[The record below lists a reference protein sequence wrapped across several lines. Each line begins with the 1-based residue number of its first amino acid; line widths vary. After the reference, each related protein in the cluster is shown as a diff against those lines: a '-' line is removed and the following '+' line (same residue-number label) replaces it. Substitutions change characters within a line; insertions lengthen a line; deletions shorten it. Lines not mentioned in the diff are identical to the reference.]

1 MRILPLAA
9 AVAALLVPAAPAYA
23 GDPIMPLS
31 DVQAG
36 MHCTGYSVVRGT
48 AISSFDVN
56 VVDVADGFGLPVA
69 PAILITVSGPAV
81 DTTGIGPGFSGSP
94 IYCPDAAGVMRNI
107 GAISES
113 VGAYGGKEALAT
125 PIQAILATP
134 PDAPPKP
141 AGPSATAT
149 RRVKAAARTPRLSRA
164 AWQRIARQARPL
176 TTPLTVS
183 GLSGTVGRALEAA
196 GAKTGHPVL
205 ATPAGPLGT
214 FPPQTLQP
222 GSAVG
227 VGYSSGDIEYGAI
240 GTVTYVDG
248 DRVWAFGH
256 PLEGVGGRALLLQ
269 DAYVYDVVNNPIGGG
284 GLETYKLASLGH
296 NLGTLGDDGLTGVA
310 GRTGVFPH
318 TVPVHVLAR
327 DVDAKHDANID
338 LRVADEAAMDLP
350 SGSAWT
356 SALAPLAVVQAA
368 TNVFDSSPARATGD
382 MCARITVAELAKPM
396 RFCNRY
402 VSTTA
407 EMSDDGS
414 LGNAVTTSAASDLA
428 QALGDID
435 AYTGRPPN
443 VTQVSVL
450 LKLRRNAQQA
460 FIRHISLP
468 HRVRAG
474 HDTRVKLTL
483 QQVRGDRFTRTY
495 SLHIPSSA
503 PAGRQTLELVGQD
516 TDAGDDGLAT
526 IILDTGGDPT
536 PGGDPGPRTLHALAK
551 EVARIHR
558 YDGVRMRLGHR
569 VVKAFRDGAFRISGQ
584 AEATVRILRGGR
596 SPHAS
601 SPLSIG

>member
-69 PAILITVSGPAV
+69 PAILVTVSGPAV
-81 DTTGIGPGFSGSP
+81 DATGIGPGFSGSP
-94 IYCPDAAGVMRNI
+94 IYCPDSAGVMRNI

-125 PIQAILATP
+125 PIESILATP
-134 PDAPPKP
+134 VDAPAKP
-141 AGPSATAT
+141 AGPSAEKRPKSVRAT
-149 RRVKAAARTPRLSRA
+149 RLSRA
-164 AWQRIARQARPL
+164 VWQRIERKARPL
-176 TTPLTVS
+176 TSPLTVS
-183 GLSGTVGRALEAA
+183 GLSGNVGRALEAA
-196 GAKTGHPVL
+196 GAKAGHPVL

-214 FPPQTLQP
+214 FPPQTLRP

-227 VGYSSGDIEYGAI
+227 VGYSTGDIEYGAI

-248 DRVWAFGH
+248 DKVWAFGH

-269 DAYVYDVVNNPIGGG
+269 DAYVYDVIDNPIGGG

-296 NLGTLGDDGLTGVA
+296 DLGTLGDDALTGVA

-327 DVDAKHDANID
+327 DVDAKHDSNID
-338 LRVADEAAMDLP
+338 LRVADEAAMDIP
-350 SGSAWT
+350 SGSSWT

-368 TNVFDSSPARATGD
+368 TNVFDSTPARATGD
-382 MCARITVAELAKPM
+382 VCARIAVAELSKPM

-402 VSTTA
+402 VSTSA

-435 AYTGRPPN
+435 AYTGRPPD
-443 VTQVSVL
+443 VTQVSVFM
-450 LKLRRNAQQA
+450 KLRRTAEQA
-460 FIRHISLP
+460 FIRHVSLP
-468 HRVRAG
+468 RRVRAG
-474 HDTRVKLTL
+474 HDTRVKVTL

-495 SLHIPSSA
+495 SLHIPASA
-503 PAGRQTLELVGQD
+503 PAGRHTLQFVGH
-516 TDAGDDGLAT
+516 DADEGDDALTT
-526 IILDTGGDPT
+526 IILDTGGDST

-551 EVARIHR
+551 EVAGIHR
-558 YDGVRMRLGHR
+558 YDGVRLRIGHH
-569 VVKAFRDGAFRISGQ
+569 VMKAFRDDAFRISGQ
-584 AEATVRILRGGR
+584 DDATVRILKGHARG
-596 SPHAS
+596 
-601 SPLSIG
+601 